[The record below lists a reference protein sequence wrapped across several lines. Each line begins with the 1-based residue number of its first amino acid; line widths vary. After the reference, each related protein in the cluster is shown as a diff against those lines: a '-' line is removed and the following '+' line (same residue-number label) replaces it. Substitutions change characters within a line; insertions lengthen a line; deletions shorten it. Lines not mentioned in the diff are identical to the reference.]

1 MAKLTWEYA
10 ENGTDIIVRKA
21 RGKITMQELFDFL
34 HEPKQ
39 TNSFDGALA
48 AIIFRINS
56 ERDIPYNYEEPDG
69 DSQVVFMVG
78 DDTTCPICGRNEM
91 VLQYCQGCG
100 RKLF

>member
-21 RGKITMQELFDFL
+21 KGKITMQELFDFL

-48 AIIFRINS
+48 VVMFRINS
-56 ERDIPYNYEEPDG
+56 DRDIPYNYEEQEG
-69 DSQVVFMVG
+69 DEQIVFMVG
-78 DDTTCPICGRNEM
+78 DEATCPICGK
-91 VLQYCQGCG
+91 QGLAVQFCPDCG